1 MSPDYHATHWKQFF
15 ETQDIEIT
23 GHKTPFMSD
32 RLKPFSTEELAAL
45 LFSLDVVVTV
55 EQLVPEP
62 GTASTGVDR

>member
-32 RLKPFSTEELAAL
+32 RLKPFSTEELTSVWSINSDPPIP
-45 LFSLDVVVTV
+45 FCY
-55 EQLVPEP
+55 
-62 GTASTGVDR
+62 